1 MADKPELD
9 ELTGTETTGHSWD
22 GISEL
27 NTPLPK
33 WWLYTFYACIV
44 YSVGYVIAYPA
55 IPLINGATQGA
66 LNWSSRAAVASEIAD
81 HKAGQAEWIDRVA
94 STELED
100 IRTDNQ
106 LQQFAFAAGKSAFGV
121 HCSQCHGSGAQGFTG
136 YPNLNDDDWLWGGS
150 IDDIYHTISHGV
162 RNEDADDPRYSEM
175 PAFGEILSKDE
186 IGDVTQ
192 YVLALGSLEHDATRA
207 SAGEV
212 VYTDNCSACH
222 GEAGEGNRDM
232 GAPRLNDALWL
243 FGGDEDHISSQIAY
257 PSHGVMPAWGL
268 RLDDATVKSLAVYVH
283 GLGGGE

>member
-1 MADKPELD
+1 MSNKPELD

-33 WWLYTFYACIV
+33 WWLYTFYACIL
-44 YSVGYVIAYPA
+44 YAVGYVIAYPA
-55 IPLINGATQGA
+55 IPLIDGATKGV
-66 LNWSSRAAVASEIAD
+66 LNYSSRDAVASDIAE
-81 HKAGQAEWIDRVA
+81 HKAGQSEWMDRIDA
-94 STELED
+94 GTLDD
-100 IRTDNQ
+100 IRTDPQ
-106 LQQFAFAAGKSAFGV
+106 LRQFASAAGKSAFGV
-121 HCSQCHGSGAQGFTG
+121 HCSQCHGAGAQGFVG

-150 IDDIYHTISHGV
+150 IDDIYHTISQGV

-175 PAFGEILSKDE
+175 PAFGDILSKTE

-192 YVLALGSLEHDATRA
+192 HVLALGSLEHDAARA
-207 SAGEV
+207 EAGAV
-212 VYTDNCSACH
+212 VYADNCTACH
-222 GEAGEGNRDM
+222 GDAGAGDPSV

-243 FGGDEDHISSQIAY
+243 FGGDEDHIMSQIRQ

-268 RLDDATVKSLAVYVH
+268 RLDDATVKALAVYVH